1 MNMNSEK
8 YSMSAF
14 HIYAIL
20 ATFLVTT
27 ATAFA
32 GDLTSSDT
40 QDSKQIRDQ
49 VVPFAQVCTSNG
61 CKVVY
66 QGEFKTCALPSSL
79 GNGSNC
85 PPIEASCTCTMPD
98 GRLIIGK
105 VY

>member
-1 MNMNSEK
+1 MNSEK
-8 YSMSAF
+8 NAMSAF
-14 HIYAIL
+14 RIYVISVML
-20 ATFLVTT
+20 LVAA

-32 GDLTSSDT
+32 GNLTNA
-40 QDSKQIRDQ
+40 DSQGLKPAGDQ
-49 VVPFAQVCTSNG
+49 EVPFDQACMSNG